1 MEGSRES
8 SEETERERDIY
19 VYIIYIYIERKI
31 AKGRSSNLIALHHAG
46 SLRGTICGAGS
57 VCATAAAA
65 YPIQQLRWSHCDMQS
80 SSFVGII
87 LSGGSWVGP
96 FRFVAASAIR
106 IVPSTWSYK

>member
-8 SEETERERDIY
+8 SEETEREREIYIY
-19 VYIIYIYIERKI
+19 VYIIYIYIE
-31 AKGRSSNLIALHHAG
+31 IALHHAG